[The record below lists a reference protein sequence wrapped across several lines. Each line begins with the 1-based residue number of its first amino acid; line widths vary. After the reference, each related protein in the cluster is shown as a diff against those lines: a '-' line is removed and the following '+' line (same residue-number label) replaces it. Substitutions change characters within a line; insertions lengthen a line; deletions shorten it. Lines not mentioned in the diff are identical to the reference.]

1 MLWTA
6 ALQALVAKELV
17 VRDALEEA
25 GKPKLPANFH
35 ATMYMTSTYSDV
47 ICEFTA
53 TGSCEGHP
61 WVMSQDDDNKL
72 FAQSFRVEN
81 RFAPASYAGSGKS
94 FFNTTSV
101 TTSTGSF
108 DVMNGLCYPM
118 DYGGTPSTYTN
129 MWQWVP
135 LSRRRADAVV
145 DGTECAVWALSL
157 AGVDLLVAVGKDSE
171 TPVEYNISNTKANY
185 SYSFRFVSFAEGADP
200 DVLRGFD
207 EAACASPPTCA
218 EPGATGAVTTA
229 DAYIFHPENNFN
241 ISNQDVGDAL
251 GDTFFVCEDLQTGLN
266 PGADH
271 AYAWISRWNL
281 TYTSTVGQYLNCN
294 AYGAENHCMGANDR
308 LVGREAA
315 LGLGA
320 PLAGQCDANEAT
332 GVWWSLPAA
341 GRCPDGAPPSD
352 DCSWQATRVKTINGS
367 CLFDLHNFNATCAA
381 DARAPFKTAHAAFER
396 AFASD
401 DPADGGCPPLD
412 V

>member
-6 ALQALVAKELV
+6 ALQALVAKDLV
-17 VRDALEEA
+17 VRDALDEA

-61 WVMSQDDDNKL
+61 WVMSQDDDDKL

-157 AGVDLLVAVGKDSE
+157 GGMDLLVAVGKDSGNPHDAAAARARPLGHVA
-171 TPVEYNISNTKANY
+171 TGPVGASA
-185 SYSFRFVSFAEGADP
+185 RRARGEGA
-200 DVLRGFD
+200 
-207 EAACASPPTCA
+207 
-218 EPGATGAVTTA
+218 
-229 DAYIFHPENNFN
+229 
-241 ISNQDVGDAL
+241 
-251 GDTFFVCEDLQTGLN
+251 
-266 PGADH
+266 
-271 AYAWISRWNL
+271 
-281 TYTSTVGQYLNCN
+281 
-294 AYGAENHCMGANDR
+294 
-308 LVGREAA
+308 
-315 LGLGA
+315 
-320 PLAGQCDANEAT
+320 
-332 GVWWSLPAA
+332 
-341 GRCPDGAPPSD
+341 
-352 DCSWQATRVKTINGS
+352 
-367 CLFDLHNFNATCAA
+367 
-381 DARAPFKTAHAAFER
+381 RA
-396 AFASD
+396 
-401 DPADGGCPPLD
+401 
-412 V
+412 